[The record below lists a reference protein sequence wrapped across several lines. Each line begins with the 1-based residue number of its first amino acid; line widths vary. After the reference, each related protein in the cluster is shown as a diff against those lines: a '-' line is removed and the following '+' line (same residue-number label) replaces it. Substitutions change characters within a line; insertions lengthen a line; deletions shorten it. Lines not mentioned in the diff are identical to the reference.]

1 MKQGDH
7 VKIIGKDGF
16 YVYVREVAGM
26 ATVRAGGKNNLDKP
40 CLDIPLSQVISLEK
54 AE

>member
-16 YVYVREVAGM
+16 YVYLKEVAGV
-26 ATVRAGGKNNLDKP
+26 ATLRAGGKMNLDKP

-54 AE
+54 AD